1 MLSTLATDRAR
12 VADIEVPYRYP
23 VLTLPNEIISEIF
36 IHFLPVYPLCPPST
50 GILSPTLL
58 TQICRR
64 WREISLATP
73 ALWKA
78 VSLSSSG
85 VPLKRRA
92 HISNLLSRSGCCP
105 LSIQLDQYADH
116 FEEDE
121 YDDDE
126 VRVSEAL
133 SAGIPHCARWEY
145 LTIRI
150 FQSHLPTI
158 EGPIPLLRHLEL
170 SLGINDDDS
179 EPPTTV
185 IAFREAPLLR
195 TAILDDTAALIV
207 ILPWAQ
213 LTSLTLTRVEPQECV
228 PLLQQTSNL
237 VYCELRVCY
246 FGHDPFPPD
255 ITVLSL
261 ETLII
266 KDPIGGQVEPYLETF
281 ILPALHTLEIPER
294 FLGPTPIDSLA
305 SFISKSGCKPQDLC
319 VTDMTGGV
327 AQYTYREAFP
337 SIIRF
342 SSPVTSDAT
351 G

>member
-12 VADIEVPYRYP
+12 AADIEVPHRYP

-92 HISNLLSRSGCCP
+92 HISNLLSRS
-105 LSIQLDQYADH
+105 H
-116 FEEDE
+116 FDEDE

-133 SAGIPHCARWEY
+133 SP
-145 LTIRI
+145 
-150 FQSHLPTI
+150 
-158 EGPIPLLRHLEL
+158 L

-305 SFISKSGCKPQDLC
+305 SFISKSGWQA
-319 VTDMTGGV
+319 TGP
-327 AQYTYREAFP
+327 YTYREAFP